1 MRSWSGLGSARA
13 WRTTRNA
20 ALAALALLPAAC
32 SDFGPEDGRVA
43 EPGELGD
50 LAASETAEA
59 AQQLTLPFPIDPRKS
74 LIVTD
79 VDIVSGFS
87 LQAVLQQLIN
97 QSGVTGLTP
106 LTLFRQFMDTYRTD
120 ATGIFPAVPHCDDV
134 PVNTADIYPPDST
147 APGEQPTGSINGW
160 PVLCPRAVGDEAVS
174 DPFEDPNADSAYMA
188 TTLSNRF
195 DLAPPDGSNCGEYRI
210 VFARRGGHPQDN
222 GFQRNFIIFEARL
235 PNPNPSLGREAC
247 RPVAEFWRDQSDPA
261 KSVTT
266 RRNELVSFY
275 FIGLPGFGFEPVF
288 HIDHYGHAA
297 GPDRGQIRTNEFL
310 LGPTPVLD
318 AWSLR
323 EFRLIHGTSGSPS
336 LKIDPSFV
344 KDNPAA
350 RLFSPAASSDW
361 RVESF
366 QDTLFPLMVERLAA
380 ADDVNR
386 FAYKFP
392 MTANYNGG
400 ESLMIP
406 LQNNYLNALGT
417 GTSTLRTNIEDR
429 LAALGS
435 DLSGTPGN
443 LSADQ
448 IVGRAQTLACSG
460 CHEPQDRDGAAS
472 SNFDV
477 GLSAPFPNTLGFTH
491 TSEEKEPVDSSNPS
505 GPQRFIISPALINV
519 FLPFRQQVMTEYLLN
534 NPILGFE
541 TPGAW
546 TSPQIQ
552 LPLHTG
558 RVREGI
564 SSLEIKNSVWVTEII
579 SPSFSTAGLTPVG
592 NKIKL
597 ELFMPALP
605 DPAFDGYLEVLIEI
619 PSAGISQQS
628 VGGGELDTLTR
639 GAFNTVAFDQ
649 LPANILSA
657 LNAGPSDVK
666 LKFKLT
672 VSPNSGPY
680 YMDNVRFEN

>member
-20 ALAALALLPAAC
+20 ALATLALLPAAC
-32 SDFGPEDGRVA
+32 SDFGPEDGGLA

-79 VDIVSGFS
+79 VNIVSSFS
-87 LQAVLQQLIN
+87 LHQVLQQLIN
-97 QSGVTGLTP
+97 QSGVTGLTS
-106 LTLFRQFMDTYRTD
+106 LTLFRQFMDTHRTA

-134 PVNTADIYPPDST
+134 PANTDDIYPPGST

-174 DPFEDPNADSAYMA
+174 DPFADPNADSAYMA

-210 VFARRGGHPQDN
+210 VFARRGGSPQTN

-247 RPVAEFWRDQSDPA
+247 RPVVEFWRNQSDPT

-266 RRNELVSFY
+266 RRSELVRFY
-275 FIGLPGFGFEPVF
+275 FLGLPGFEPVF

-310 LGPTPVLD
+310 LGATPVVD

-323 EFRLIHGTSGSPS
+323 EFRLMHGTSSPS
-336 LKIDPSFV
+336 LMIVPSFV

-350 RLFSPAASSDW
+350 RLFSPAASSDS
-361 RVESF
+361 RVTEF
-366 QDTLFPLMVERLAA
+366 QDNIFPDAVERLAA
-380 ADDVNR
+380 ADDINR
-386 FAYKFP
+386 FGYPSALP
-392 MTANYNGG
+392 DEINGG
-400 ESLMIP
+400 ESLMMP

-417 GTSTLRTNIEDR
+417 GISTLRSSIEDK
-429 LAALGS
+429 LTAMGS
-435 DLSGTPGN
+435 TLTP
-443 LSADQ
+443 DQ

-460 CHEPQDRDGAAS
+460 CHEPANRDGTPS

-491 TSEEKEPVDSSNPS
+491 TSELKEPVDSSNPS

-546 TSPQIQ
+546 TSPQAQ
-552 LPLHTG
+552 LATHTG

-564 SSLEIKNSVWVTEII
+564 SSLEVKNSVWVNEII
-579 SPSFSTAGLTPVG
+579 SPSFSTSDLTPVG

-597 ELFMPALP
+597 ELFMPAVP

-639 GAFNTVAFDQ
+639 GAFNTFAFPQ